1 MLSAVSNSGPLIHL
15 SEINQINLL
24 SLFNS
29 LAIPDSVLEEVGEV
43 NLENVKVIKVAEKN
57 VELFAKSIKKFK
69 LQKAEIDTLYLA
81 KKMDSIFLTDD
92 LEAREAAN
100 YLKIKV
106 HGSLGIIAL
115 AHVKRMINL
124 TEAKQLILNLYN
136 ESTLFLTKFLVDLA
150 INELERQDKA

>member
-1 MLSAVSNSGPLIHL
+1 MLSAVSDSGPLIHL

-115 AHVKRMINL
+115 AHVKRIINL

-136 ESTLFLTKFLVDLA
+136 ESTLFLTKSLVDLA